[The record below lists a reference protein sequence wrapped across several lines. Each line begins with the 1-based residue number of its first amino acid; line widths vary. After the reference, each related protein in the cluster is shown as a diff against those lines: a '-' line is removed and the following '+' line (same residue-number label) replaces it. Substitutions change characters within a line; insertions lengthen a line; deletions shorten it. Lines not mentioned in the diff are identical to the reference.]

1 MPDMLPRLAL
11 LLFVVFEASGTRAA
25 EAPFE
30 VREIRTEHPVVQDPV
45 PTRLGPGGSRHLL
58 VVTSPDD
65 AQIVVELFAPDETGS
80 PSTTGRRLV
89 LPPDVVAFD
98 VARVDDDGREALFFL
113 TPKAVLRF
121 DPATGGLRD
130 VRRVTSIYR
139 RPVPGRLLEV
149 DFMRDRDG
157 AEPLLVLPD
166 FESVQVG
173 STTLP
178 VAAQAHHREGSTIYR
193 PVEIHLADVT
203 LDGTDDIFLLDD
215 DTLRIFAGT
224 KGSFSTS
231 PTSRRL
237 GLDVTTNRRPEE
249 LGDRD
254 QSKVTTRR
262 VIAWEDF
269 DGDGKTDLMI
279 ESARR
284 SGVFERETEHELHLG
299 VESPDGLA
307 YATEPSTTIR
317 GDAPLGGLRTAD
329 IDGDGRLDVTAGSID
344 VGIGTIVSALLTGS
358 VDVDV
363 RFFRLGS
370 EGYPDEPNVV
380 REARIEFD
388 LSEGSASIPVLVL
401 ADVDGDGDLDLIV
414 REDENELLVYPAN
427 GTDELFD
434 EDAISMPVRLPQNG
448 QLVRRARLNGDDADD
463 LVMYYERLSGAEAQ
477 RTVTLLLG
485 RRLRAEAARP
495 GVPVGDSAATPIPA
509 VGNQPGRPSGAF
521 RNEP

>member
-1 MPDMLPRLAL
+1 MPDMLRRVAVL
-11 LLFVVFEASGTRAA
+11 LLVVFGTSETRAV

-30 VREIRTEHPVVQDPV
+30 VREIRTEHPVVQDPL
-45 PTRLGPGGSRHLL
+45 PLRLGPGAGRHLL

-65 AQIVVELFAPDETGS
+65 SQIVVELFAPDSTGAPGTS
-80 PSTTGRRLV
+80 GRRLV
-89 LPPDVVAFD
+89 LPADVVAFD
-98 VARVDDDGREALFFL
+98 VARVDDQGSETLFFL

-121 DPATGGLRD
+121 DPTTGGLRE

-166 FESVQVG
+166 FEHVQVG
-173 STTLP
+173 ATALP
-178 VAAQAHHREGSTIYR
+178 VAARAQHREGNTIYR
-193 PVEIHLADVT
+193 PVELHVADVT
-203 LDGTDDIFLLDD
+203 LDGTDDIFLIDD
-215 DTLRIFAGT
+215 DTFRIFTGT
-224 KGSFSTS
+224 KSSFSTA
-231 PTSRRL
+231 PASRPL
-237 GLDVTTNRRPEE
+237 GLDVTTERRREA

-254 QSKVTTRR
+254 QSKITTRR
-262 VIAWEDF
+262 VVALEDF
-269 DGDGKTDLMI
+269 DGDGKTDVMI

-284 SGVFERETEHELHLG
+284 SGLFERETEHELHLG
-299 VESPDGLA
+299 RESAAGLG
-307 YATEPSTTIR
+307 YATAPSTTIR
-317 GDAPLGGLRTAD
+317 GDAPLGGLRMAD

-363 RFFRLGS
+363 RFFRLGPD
-370 EGYPDEPNVV
+370 GYPDEPNVV

-414 REDENELLVYPAN
+414 REDEDELSVYPAN

-448 QLVRRARLNGDDADD
+448 QFVTRATLNGDDADD
-463 LVMYYERLSGAEAQ
+463 LMMRYEGLSGAEAQ

-485 RRLRAEAARP
+485 RGSGEGPAQPR
-495 GVPVGDSAATPIPA
+495 VPAGDSASTSIPA
-509 VGNQPGRPSGAF
+509 DGNEAGQRSPAPEIA
-521 RNEP
+521 P